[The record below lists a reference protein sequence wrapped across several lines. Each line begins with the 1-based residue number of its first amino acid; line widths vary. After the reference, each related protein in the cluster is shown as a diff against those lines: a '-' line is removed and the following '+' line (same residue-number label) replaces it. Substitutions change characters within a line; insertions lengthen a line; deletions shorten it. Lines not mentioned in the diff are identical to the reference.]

1 MVAKAYDERATSTQ
15 QKENYETHPVIR
27 TLYDH
32 LDEVTCLEFH
42 PKEAILVSGSRDNTV
57 KLFDYSK
64 SSVKKAYKVL
74 QVVTISFITHIF
86 ITNIF
91 FKIFPYL
98 ISSYYSY
105 LFSGCRTS

>member
-1 MVAKAYDERATSTQ
+1 MITSSICVFQILDVDRMVAKAYDERATTTQ

-74 QVVTISFITHIF
+74 QVNSQSIPVA
-86 ITNIF
+86 
-91 FKIFPYL
+91 FKFET
-98 ISSYYSY
+98 YSIY
-105 LFSGCRTS
+105 